1 MRSVRYQLIAAAA
14 FAVLTVLSTGAVAAE
29 DPAAQWQDLNRQI
42 VAAYQHGAFNE
53 AVPLAEQS
61 LALARRAFGD
71 RDDHTLTSMNDL
83 AELYQAQGRY
93 GEAEPLLRETLQI
106 RRKTLGPKHP
116 DTLASM
122 NNLAALYHAQGRYG
136 EAEPLLREALQ
147 VRRKTLGPKHP
158 DTLRSMNNLGGLYD
172 AQGRYG
178 EAEPLL
184 REALQS
190 YRETLGPKHPNTLT
204 SMNNLAEIYKAQ
216 GRYGEAEPLLR
227 EVLQGYRETLGPKHP
242 DTLTSMNNL
251 AGLYKAQGRYGEAE
265 PLLREALQIRC
276 ETLGPKHPDTL
287 GSMNNLAELYQS
299 QGRTGDA
306 EPLYREVLQISRETL
321 GPAHPHTL
329 GTQTNLVVLLAA
341 EGRIPAAAALQA
353 QMEPQ
358 VLGWLGSE
366 LYSTESVS
374 VRRGLVASQA
384 TYQDLALSLALA
396 PGADPAAAELA
407 ASALL
412 RFKNLL
418 ADEDAYLAHLSR
430 TSADPNIRAAAEHV
444 RALHAARARLFQ
456 DEASAAQV
464 EQVAQTARELDA
476 AELELGRLS
485 RTYSPSLQVRN
496 VNVADLKAALAS
508 QPRRSVLLE
517 LRLFAPLDFR
527 TGNGGAP
534 HWAGVLVGG
543 DGTVRVRD
551 LGAVDDS
558 LPAVQTTLAHPLDE
572 AGGAAQAELHR
583 RLIAPFAADL
593 AGVERLYVAPDGALD
608 LISFGLLRDASG
620 AAMEAGMDVR
630 LLLSGRDLLIQPP
643 PQTAKGLVAVGGI
656 DFGPPPA
663 AAGAASG
670 AAPKGDAPPVP
681 PIKTAERDGAA
692 ASPGLERLRA
702 AAADSLRS
710 GFAALPHS
718 GEEVAAIA
726 GQYRI
731 ARRNEPVAVVP
742 GDGGAQPGRSW
753 LLALPPPRVLHLATH
768 GFFWPDKVAADR
780 PMLLA
785 GIALAGANRSLR
797 AGGEDGILFALEAE
811 DLNLEGTELVV
822 LSACDTATG
831 RYDYGDGVAG
841 LVRAL
846 RTAGARYVMVALRPV
861 GDQSAAAFMGRFY
874 HHWLNA
880 DTDDPAAA
888 LRAAQQEHLSQPPA
902 PADDAWASFIIVGG

>member
-1 MRSVRYQLIAAAA
+1 MN
-14 FAVLTVLSTGAVAAE
+14 G
-29 DPAAQWQDLNRQI
+29 
-42 VAAYQHGAFNE
+42 
-53 AVPLAEQS
+53 LAES
-61 LALARRAFGD
+61 
-71 RDDHTLTSMNDL
+71 
-83 AELYQAQGRY
+83 
-93 GEAEPLLRETLQI
+93 
-106 RRKTLGPKHP
+106 
-116 DTLASM
+116 
-122 NNLAALYHAQGRYG
+122 
-136 EAEPLLREALQ
+136 
-147 VRRKTLGPKHP
+147 
-158 DTLRSMNNLGGLYD
+158 
-172 AQGRYG
+172 
-178 EAEPLL
+178 
-184 REALQS
+184 
-190 YRETLGPKHPNTLT
+190 
-204 SMNNLAEIYKAQ
+204 YKAQ

-227 EVLQGYRETLGPKHP
+227 EGLQICRETLGPKHP
-242 DTLTSMNNL
+242 ETLASMNNL
-251 AGLYKAQGRYGEAE
+251 GTLYQAQGRYGDAE
-265 PLLREALQIRC
+265 PLLREGLQICR
-276 ETLGPKHPDTL
+276 G
-287 GSMNNLAELYQS
+287 
-299 QGRTGDA
+299 
-306 EPLYREVLQISRETL
+306 TL

-329 GTQTNLVVLLAA
+329 GTQTNLVFLLAA
-341 EGRIPAAAALQA
+341 EGRIAAAAALQA

-358 VLGWLGSE
+358 VVGWLGAE

-374 VRRGLVASQA
+374 VRRGLVASQS

-656 DFGPPPA
+656 DFGPSPA
-663 AAGAASG
+663 TGAASG
-670 AAPKGDAPPVP
+670 AAPKGDAPACAPDQDGRARRRGRIP
-681 PIKTAERDGAA
+681 GAGAA
-692 ASPGLERLRA
+692 ARGGRGQPAFGVRGA
-702 AAADSLRS
+702 AA
-710 GFAALPHS
+710 
-718 GEEVAAIA
+718 
-726 GQYRI
+726 
-731 ARRNEPVAVVP
+731 
-742 GDGGAQPGRSW
+742 
-753 LLALPPPRVLHLATH
+753 
-768 GFFWPDKVAADR
+768 
-780 PMLLA
+780 
-785 GIALAGANRSLR
+785 
-797 AGGEDGILFALEAE
+797 
-811 DLNLEGTELVV
+811 
-822 LSACDTATG
+822 
-831 RYDYGDGVAG
+831 
-841 LVRAL
+841 
-846 RTAGARYVMVALRPV
+846 
-861 GDQSAAAFMGRFY
+861 
-874 HHWLNA
+874 
-880 DTDDPAAA
+880 
-888 LRAAQQEHLSQPPA
+888 
-902 PADDAWASFIIVGG
+902 

>member
-93 GEAEPLLRETLQI
+93 GEAEPLLREARQI
-106 RRKTLGPKHP
+106 SRETLGPKHP
-116 DTLASM
+116 FTLTSM
-122 NNLAALYHAQGRYG
+122 NNLA
-136 EAEPLLREALQ
+136 E
-147 VRRKTLGPKHP
+147 
-158 DTLRSMNNLGGLYD
+158 LYD

-178 EAEPLL
+178 EAELL
-184 REALQS
+184 NREALQIS
-190 YRETLGPKHPNTLT
+190 RETLGPKHPFTLA
-204 SMNNLAEIYKAQ
+204 SMNGLAESYKAQ

-227 EVLQGYRETLGPKHP
+227 AALQSSRETLGPKHP
-242 DTLTSMNNL
+242 ETLASMNNL
-251 AGLYKAQGRYGEAE
+251 GTLYQAQGRYGDAE
-265 PLLREALQIRC
+265 PLLREGLQICR
-276 ETLGPKHPDTL
+276 G
-287 GSMNNLAELYQS
+287 
-299 QGRTGDA
+299 
-306 EPLYREVLQISRETL
+306 TL

-430 TSADPNIRAAAEHV
+430 TSADPNIRAAAAHV
-444 RALHAARARLFQ
+444 RALHATRARLFQ
-456 DEASAAQV
+456 GEASAA
-464 EQVAQTARELDA
+464 QVAQTARELDA

-656 DFGPPPA
+656 DFGPSPA
-663 AAGAASG
+663 TGAASG
-670 AAPKGDAPPVP
+670 AAPKGDAPACAPDQDGRARRRGRIP
-681 PIKTAERDGAA
+681 GAGAA
-692 ASPGLERLRA
+692 ARGGRGQPAFGVRGA
-702 AAADSLRS
+702 AA
-710 GFAALPHS
+710 
-718 GEEVAAIA
+718 
-726 GQYRI
+726 
-731 ARRNEPVAVVP
+731 
-742 GDGGAQPGRSW
+742 
-753 LLALPPPRVLHLATH
+753 
-768 GFFWPDKVAADR
+768 
-780 PMLLA
+780 
-785 GIALAGANRSLR
+785 
-797 AGGEDGILFALEAE
+797 
-811 DLNLEGTELVV
+811 
-822 LSACDTATG
+822 
-831 RYDYGDGVAG
+831 
-841 LVRAL
+841 
-846 RTAGARYVMVALRPV
+846 
-861 GDQSAAAFMGRFY
+861 
-874 HHWLNA
+874 
-880 DTDDPAAA
+880 
-888 LRAAQQEHLSQPPA
+888 
-902 PADDAWASFIIVGG
+902 

>member
-1 MRSVRYQLIAAAA
+1 
-14 FAVLTVLSTGAVAAE
+14 
-29 DPAAQWQDLNRQI
+29 
-42 VAAYQHGAFNE
+42 
-53 AVPLAEQS
+53 
-61 LALARRAFGD
+61 
-71 RDDHTLTSMNDL
+71 
-83 AELYQAQGRY
+83 
-93 GEAEPLLRETLQI
+93 
-106 RRKTLGPKHP
+106 
-116 DTLASM
+116 
-122 NNLAALYHAQGRYG
+122 
-136 EAEPLLREALQ
+136 
-147 VRRKTLGPKHP
+147 
-158 DTLRSMNNLGGLYD
+158 
-172 AQGRYG
+172 
-178 EAEPLL
+178 
-184 REALQS
+184 
-190 YRETLGPKHPNTLT
+190 
-204 SMNNLAEIYKAQ
+204 MNNLAEIYKAQ

-656 DFGPPPA
+656 DFGPSPA
-663 AAGAASG
+663 TGAASG
-670 AAPKGDAPPVP
+670 AAPKGDAPACAPDQDGRARRRGRIP
-681 PIKTAERDGAA
+681 GAGAA
-692 ASPGLERLRA
+692 ARGGRGQPAFGVRGA
-702 AAADSLRS
+702 AA
-710 GFAALPHS
+710 
-718 GEEVAAIA
+718 
-726 GQYRI
+726 
-731 ARRNEPVAVVP
+731 
-742 GDGGAQPGRSW
+742 
-753 LLALPPPRVLHLATH
+753 
-768 GFFWPDKVAADR
+768 
-780 PMLLA
+780 
-785 GIALAGANRSLR
+785 
-797 AGGEDGILFALEAE
+797 
-811 DLNLEGTELVV
+811 
-822 LSACDTATG
+822 
-831 RYDYGDGVAG
+831 
-841 LVRAL
+841 
-846 RTAGARYVMVALRPV
+846 
-861 GDQSAAAFMGRFY
+861 
-874 HHWLNA
+874 
-880 DTDDPAAA
+880 
-888 LRAAQQEHLSQPPA
+888 
-902 PADDAWASFIIVGG
+902 